1 MDSVSAVNP
10 VGFVSKGHLLQ
21 PFDFQMPA
29 RKKEKGRVK
38 FPGTGSSGSNI
49 SYGSTNQLEPSVVT
63 HCQPSH

>member
-49 SYGSTNQLEPSVVT
+49 SLWEHKPVGAQCGHPLPT
-63 HCQPSH
+63 